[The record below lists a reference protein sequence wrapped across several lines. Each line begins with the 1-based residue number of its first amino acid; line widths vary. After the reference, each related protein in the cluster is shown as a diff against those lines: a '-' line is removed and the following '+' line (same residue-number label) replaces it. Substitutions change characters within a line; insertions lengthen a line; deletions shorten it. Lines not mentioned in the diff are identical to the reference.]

1 MDWNTIWADSVKGLF
16 SVFFGSGSDNATRV
30 IHLLQD
36 TKWPALNASW
46 FLVFWRNTFG
56 LTIILAI
63 AALLISIMTS
73 VRYRNEVIF
82 LNAVLDFI
90 KTFVVGYFLLIILHL
105 LMWVVDLIGQLFI
118 FLGSIGYT
126 GQWYDSL
133 TALKTVEDLPG
144 AAGLNIFT
152 AISGKALVGETIVIQ
167 SSMLIFAIIYMV
179 AFSFYRYGFGN
190 LVFRAANSG
199 LLVSLSSKLIILLIL
214 VVTSVLLRS
223 QTAVGTD
230 ALGLFAVA
238 LFVCALMPIILFRNY
253 MKGIRKM
260 QIEGPVVTR
269 SEGSNS
275 RASFGR
281 AQDRSYVGTI
291 PEAGA
296 GYERAAQRAK
306 VVGGAATLAAVV
318 FPEAAPV
325 LLGVAKGA
333 GHSASA
339 ARWKSGN
346 VRQKDEARTA
356 ARNARNS

>member
-1 MDWNTIWADSVKGLF
+1 
-16 SVFFGSGSDNATRV
+16 
-30 IHLLQD
+30 
-36 TKWPALNASW
+36 
-46 FLVFWRNTFG
+46 
-56 LTIILAI
+56 
-63 AALLISIMTS
+63 
-73 VRYRNEVIF
+73 
-82 LNAVLDFI
+82 
-90 KTFVVGYFLLIILHL
+90 
-105 LMWVVDLIGQLFI
+105 MWVVDLIGQLFI

-269 SEGSNS
+269 SESSNS